1 MVHSHFINTNRE
13 MHKNTQKYTNTCTIQ
28 SSLSISISE
37 NIRLKPVIKIKASHE
52 NSNKPRD
59 MPADVDLFQD
69 LSFLKSNWS
78 SLQGSSPLSCRNNF
92 KMNRLSQILMNSTR
106 RDGTHRNLMISW
118 KLAALCLYFVSLWHC
133 YLNLQEKILSK
144 SK

>member
-1 MVHSHFINTNRE
+1 

-69 LSFLKSNWS
+69 LSFLKSN
-78 SLQGSSPLSCRNNF
+78 
-92 KMNRLSQILMNSTR
+92 
-106 RDGTHRNLMISW
+106 
-118 KLAALCLYFVSLWHC
+118 
-133 YLNLQEKILSK
+133 
-144 SK
+144 